1 MWITGG
7 KKLTLPSDSAET
19 WARCLLDIEK
29 KTSRQS
35 FETWLRPTKCSHF
48 EQEQM
53 VIDVPSAFFAEWL
66 EEHFSSLIQTTVLAV
81 TSYAPRISFF
91 VVEEEGSGGPAPL
104 NEPESVTPSFQ
115 VFPQENDMNLNP
127 RYTFD
132 TFVVGN
138 SNQLAN
144 AAARAVADAPGTTA
158 FNPLLIYS
166 GVGLGKTHILQAI
179 AHHCLKKTNALRVV
193 YVSSE
198 KFFLDFIDSI
208 QNNKSSEFSKI
219 YRNADLLLVDDVQ
232 FLVNKETT
240 QQEFF
245 HTFNVL
251 HQKGKQIVLTSD
263 CPPSE
268 LKGLE
273 ERLVSRFQWGLV
285 ADIQSPNLETRI
297 AILQK
302 KAITDGIELPR
313 EVITFIAENITSN
326 VRELEGTLIRL
337 LASASITNQDITL
350 QFAQNI
356 LKDTIQ
362 TPSPAVTIESIQTA
376 VCAHYNI
383 PHDLIVAETRK
394 KAVVLA
400 RQVAMYLAKTHTKSS
415 LKTIGL
421 HFGGRDHSTVIHAC
435 KSVQEKTTHDATFRE
450 ELKKLSELCKY
461 TLT

>member
-1 MWITGG
+1 MS
-7 KKLTLPSDSAET
+7 PSDPAEI
-19 WARCLLDIEK
+19 WARCLLNIEK

-35 FETWLRPTKCSHF
+35 FETWLRSIKCSHF
-48 EQEQM
+48 ESKQM
-53 VIDVPSAFFAEWL
+53 VLDVPSTFFAEWV
-66 EEHFSSLIQTTVLAV
+66 EEHFLPLIQSSVLEV
-81 TSYAPRISFF
+81 TSLSPQISFF
-91 VVEEEGSGGPAPL
+91 VMQQEGSGGPAPL
-104 NEPESVTPSFQ
+104 VKPERIAPSLQ
-115 VFPQENDMNLNP
+115 ISPHESNMNLNP

-179 AHHCLKKTNALRVV
+179 AHHSLKKSNALQVV

-208 QNNKSSEFSKI
+208 QNNKRQEFSKI

-240 QQEFF
+240 QEEFF

-251 HQKGKQIVLTSD
+251 HQNGKQIVLTSD

-285 ADIQSPNLETRI
+285 ADIQTPDLETRI

-302 KAITDGIELPR
+302 KATTDGIELPQG
-313 EVITFIAENITSN
+313 VISFIAENVTSN

-350 QFAQNI
+350 PFAQDLLKNI
-356 LKDTIQ
+356 IQ
-362 TPSPAVTIESIQTA
+362 TASPAVTIEAIQTA
-376 VCAHYNI
+376 VSMHYNI
-383 PHDLIVAETRK
+383 PYDLIVAETRK
-394 KAVVLA
+394 KAVVMA
-400 RQVAMYLAKTHTKSS
+400 RQVAMYLAKAHTKSS

-435 KSVQEKTTHDATFRE
+435 KSVQEKIANDANFRE
-450 ELKKLSELCKY
+450 ELKKISELCKY
-461 TLT
+461 THT